1 VWMPFVHAA
10 WVHEFDPARNVT
22 ASLTSLSM
30 PSFTVEGARA
40 AADAGRIELGS
51 RLALNRWWE
60 LSARATGEFSRA
72 GQSYTGMGSL
82 RVSW

>member
-1 VWMPFVHAA
+1 
-10 WVHEFDPARNVT
+10 VHEFDPTRNVT
-22 ASLTSLSM
+22 ASVTSLAL
-30 PSFTVEGARA
+30 PAFTVEGARA
-40 AADAGRIELGS
+40 AADAARVDVGS

-72 GQSYTGMGSL
+72 GQSYSGMGSL